1 MGLRPAVDGEIG
13 SLLVMSCGRAG
24 FPHSELVGLARPI
37 EEDFMSDTDQ
47 RPVSE
52 LTYAELLAIQ
62 RDLEASAPEAE
73 PAHDPP
79 PLPVD

>member
-1 MGLRPAVDGEIG
+1 
-13 SLLVMSCGRAG
+13 
-24 FPHSELVGLARPI
+24 
-37 EEDFMSDTDQ
+37 MSDIHE

-62 RDLEASAPEAE
+62 RDLEASEPNTEPDAE

>member
-1 MGLRPAVDGEIG
+1 MIYD
-13 SLLVMSCGRAG
+13 
-24 FPHSELVGLARPI
+24 
-37 EEDFMSDTDQ
+37 

-73 PAHDPP
+73 PEAEPAHDPP